1 VSNVIDFRCG
11 SQPEVTDKTR
21 DAGTSPEGRL
31 RQKLL
36 AAIDLQISAA
46 KAEANGEEFVRQPFA
61 KVPAFE
67 HDGFELYET
76 GAIMHYVD
84 ETFAGPSLQP
94 GEPRERA
101 RMMQVMGLINAY
113 AYPSCIG
120 ACVIQRLVVPLTG
133 GTPDEDVVAEAVP
146 LATTSVEAL
155 DALIGDNAYLTGATL
170 SLADLHLAP
179 VYDYFSQTPEGE
191 TALAGT
197 PNLRR
202 WWDGMSQRASVQKTK
217 PALG

>member
-1 VSNVIDFRCG
+1 MADPVIYGPAFSTYVRSVLLTLEEKAAPYRLEEVNILEG
-11 SQPEVTDKTR
+11 AHQTPEHR
-21 DAGTSPEGRL
+21 ARH
-31 RQKLL
+31 
-36 AAIDLQISAA
+36 
-46 KAEANGEEFVRQPFA
+46 PFT

-76 GAIMHYVD
+76 VAMMLYVD

-94 GEPRERA
+94 TEPRERA
-101 RMMQVMGLINAY
+101 RMAQVHSIMNAY
-113 AYPSCIG
+113 AYPACIS

-133 GTPDEDVVAEAVP
+133 GTPDEDVIAEAVP
-146 LATTSVEAL
+146 QATTSVEAL
-155 DALIGDNAYLTGATL
+155 EALIGGNDFFAGATL
-170 SLADLHLAP
+170 SLADLHVAP

-191 TALAGT
+191 TALSGT

-202 WWDGMSQRASVQKTK
+202 WWAAISERASVQKTK

>member
-1 VSNVIDFRCG
+1 MGEDKIMADPVVYGPGFSTYVRSALLTIEEKGAPYRLEEINILEG
-11 SQPEVTDKTR
+11 AHQTPEY
-21 DAGTSPEGRL
+21 
-31 RQKLL
+31 
-36 AAIDLQISAA
+36 
-46 KAEANGEEFVRQPFA
+46 KARQPFA

-84 ETFAGPSLQP
+84 ETFSGPSLQP
-94 GEPRERA
+94 GKPRERA
-101 RMMQVMGLINAY
+101 RMMQVLGLINAY

-155 DALIGDNAYLTGATL
+155 LDGNEFLAGDSL
-170 SLADLHLAP
+170 SLADLHVAP
-179 VYDYFSQTPEGE
+179 IYDYFSQTPEGE
-191 TALAGT
+191 KALAGT

-202 WWDGMSQRASVQKTK
+202 WWDAISQRASVQKTK